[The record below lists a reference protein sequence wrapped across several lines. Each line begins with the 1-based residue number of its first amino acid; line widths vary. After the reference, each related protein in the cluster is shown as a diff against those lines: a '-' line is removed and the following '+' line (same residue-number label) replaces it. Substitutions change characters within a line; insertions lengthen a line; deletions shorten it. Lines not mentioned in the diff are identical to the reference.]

1 MADKKITALADLQ
14 QGIAGEDLLHVID
27 DPSGNPVNK
36 RVSVANVFGNIP
48 SIVGFGGTPQA
59 ITATSTAP
67 NITTTIT
74 TIDTTAG
81 AHTGTISETSVV
93 QGQIKHI
100 VKIAG
105 SDSNTSTL
113 TVTTGVGIAQIVLTK
128 IGDSVTLMWTGGSTG
143 WAVVGTG
150 GITAGGPAIT

>member
-1 MADKKITALADLQ
+1 MADKKITALTDLGT
-14 QGIAGEDLLHVID
+14 GIAGEDLLHVID

-36 RVSVANVFGNIP
+36 RVSVTNVFGNIP
-48 SIVGFGGTPQA
+48 SIVAFGGTPQA

-81 AHTGTISETSVV
+81 AHTGTISETQVK

-100 VKIAG
+100 VQIAG
-105 SDSNTSTL
+105 TNTSTL
-113 TVTTGVGIAQIVLTK
+113 TVTTGVGISQIVFNA
-128 IGDSVTLMWTGGSTG
+128 IGDSVTLMWTGAQG
-143 WAVVGTG
+143 WAVVGSHSAT
-150 GITAGGPAIT
+150 IS

>member
-1 MADKKITALADLQ
+1 MADKKITALSDLST
-14 QGIAGEDLLHVID
+14 GIAGEDLLHVID

-36 RVSVANVFGNIP
+36 RVSVQNVFQNIP
-48 SIVGFGGTPQA
+48 TTVGLGGTPQA
-59 ITATSTAP
+59 ITAATTAP

-74 TIDTTAG
+74 TIDTTGG

-100 VKIAG
+100 VQIAG
-105 SDSNTSTL
+105 TNTSTL
-113 TVTTGVGIAQIVLTK
+113 TVTTGVGISQIVFNA

-143 WAVVGTG
+143 WAVVGSHSAT
-150 GITAGGPAIT
+150 IS

>member
-1 MADKKITALADLQ
+1 MADKKITALSDLST
-14 QGIAGEDLLHVID
+14 GIAGEDLLHVID

-36 RVSVANVFGNIP
+36 RVSVQNVLQNIP
-48 SIVGFGGTPQA
+48 TTIGLGGTPQA
-59 ITATSTAP
+59 ITAATTAP

-74 TIDTTAG
+74 TISTAGG
-81 AHTGTISETSVV
+81 AHTGTISETSVK

-105 SDSNTSTL
+105 SNSNTSTL
-113 TVTTGVGIAQIVLTK
+113 TVTTGVGIAQIVLTR
-128 IGDSVTLMWTGGSTG
+128 IGDSVTLMWTGAEG

-150 GITAGGPAIT
+150 GVTAGGPTIT

>member
-1 MADKKITALADLQ
+1 MADKKITALSDLGA
-14 QGIAGEDLLHVID
+14 GIAGEDLLHVID

-36 RVSVANVFGNIP
+36 RVSVTDVFGNIP
-48 SIVGFGGTPQA
+48 SIVALGGTPQA
-59 ITATSTAP
+59 ITAATTAP

-74 TIDTTAG
+74 TIDSTSG
-81 AHTGTISETSVV
+81 AHTGTISETSVK

-105 SDSNTSTL
+105 SNSNTSTL
-113 TVTTGVGIAQIVLTK
+113 TVTTGVGIATILLTR
-128 IGDSVTLMWTGGSTG
+128 IGDSVTLMWTGAQG

-150 GITAGGPAIT
+150 GISAGGPTIT

>member
-1 MADKKITALADLQ
+1 MADKKITALSDLGA
-14 QGIAGEDLLHVID
+14 GIAGEDLLHVID

-36 RVSVANVFGNIP
+36 RVSVTDVFSNIP
-48 SIVGFGGTPQA
+48 SIVALGGTPQA

-74 TIDTTAG
+74 TIDTTSG
-81 AHTGTISETSVV
+81 AHTGTISETSVK

-113 TVTTGVGIAQIVLTK
+113 TVTTGVGIAQIVLTR
-128 IGDSVTLMWTGGSTG
+128 IGDSVTLMWTGTQG

-150 GITAGGPAIT
+150 GISAGGPTIT